1 MEQTGNISTLAR
13 LLRRHLEWHQTCN
26 QIKDCS
32 RQPEV
37 ERDVVMTAEVET
49 SRVLVIVNAKSGN
62 AAPEEVRRALGDS
75 VSGANATTQIHEP
88 QEGED
93 IVATAREAAAQG
105 FDTVV
110 AAGGD
115 GTVSA
120 VANGLIGA
128 PARLAIIPLGTANVL
143 ARELGVPLTL
153 DAACALLDGPNR
165 TMAIDAMRVGEK
177 HYFTQIGIGVDAAMI
192 RDTKVEH
199 KRRLGNLA
207 YVWTALTRLIG
218 FQPYRFSISADG
230 RRSRPRALQVVL
242 ANCGSLGTTT
252 LRWGPDVCVSDG
264 QIDVC
269 VLRAR
274 TLLDYLSVGY
284 SVLRGRHREDRNI
297 QYFVSQTGRG
307 RAHRQA
313 PAGPGR
319 RRGDRRDTV
328 GSPDRTGALRVLVPL
343 DRAGD

>member
-1 MEQTGNISTLAR
+1 MAT
-13 LLRRHLEWHQTCN
+13 
-26 QIKDCS
+26 
-32 RQPEV
+32 
-37 ERDVVMTAEVET
+37 EVET

-62 AAPEEVRRALGDS
+62 SAPEEVRRALGD
-75 VSGANATTQIHEP
+75 GAAGSRTTIRIHEP

-93 IVATAREAAAQG
+93 IIATARQAAAQG

-143 ARELGVPLTL
+143 ARELDVPLAL
-153 DAACALLDGPNR
+153 DAACALLNGPNR
-165 TMAIDAMRVGEK
+165 TVAIDAMRVGEK

-199 KRRLGNLA
+199 KRWLGNLA
-207 YVWTALTRLIG
+207 YLWTAVARFIG

-230 RRSRPRALQVVL
+230 KRSRPRALQVVL
-242 ANCGSLGTTT
+242 ANCGSLGTTK

-297 QYFVSQTGRG
+297 QYFSAR
-307 RAHRQA
+307 RAVAVHTDKPLPVQ
-313 PAGPGR
+313 
-319 RRGDRRDTV
+319 GDGELIGEPPLEV
-328 GSPDRTGALRVLVPL
+328 QIVPGALRVLVPI
-343 DRAGD
+343 DRTSDDL

>member
-1 MEQTGNISTLAR
+1 MA
-13 LLRRHLEWHQTCN
+13 
-26 QIKDCS
+26 
-32 RQPEV
+32 
-37 ERDVVMTAEVET
+37 AEVGT
-49 SRVLVIVNAKSGN
+49 SRVFVVVNAKSGN
-62 AAPEEVRRALGDS
+62 SAPEEVRRALSNMVEGS
-75 VSGANATTQIHEP
+75 SATTQIHEP

-93 IVATAREAAAQG
+93 IVATARKAAAEG
-105 FDTVV
+105 FETIV

-128 PARLAIIPLGTANVL
+128 SARLAIIPLGTANVL
-143 ARELGVPLTL
+143 ARELGVPLDL
-153 DAACALLDGPNR
+153 EPACALFNGPNQ
-165 TMAIDAMRVGEK
+165 TVAIDAMRVGEK

-207 YVWTALTRLIG
+207 YIWTALTRFIG

-230 RRSRPRALQVVL
+230 KRSRPRALQVVL
-242 ANCGSLGTTT
+242 ANCGGLGTTK

-269 VLRAR
+269 ILRAR

-284 SVLRGRHREDRNI
+284 SVLRGRHREERNI
-297 QYFVSQTGRG
+297 QYLPAR
-307 RAHRQA
+307 RAVAVHTDKPLPVQ
-313 PAGPGR
+313 
-319 RRGDRRDTV
+319 GDGEVIGETPLEV
-328 GSPDRTGALRVLVPL
+328 QIVPGALRVLVPL
-343 DRAGD
+343 DHAGDSSVDDL